1 MWRPIS
7 RVTDSYQ
14 VTFSPPVRQQLT
26 RLPARARTLIE
37 RKLEDIARSVGM
49 RHWVSPHEA
58 QEEFRLPVGT
68 YELAYMLDPEART
81 LVVQRL
87 AATEGTPRD

>member
-1 MWRPIS
+1 MRRPIP
-7 RVTDSYQ
+7 RVTDPYQ

-26 RLPARARTLIE
+26 QLPARARTLIE
-37 RKLEDIARSVGM
+37 RKLQDIAQSVGM

-58 QEEFRLPVGT
+58 QEVFFLPVGT

-87 AATEGTPRD
+87 AAAEGEPRG